1 MRRIQSA
8 YTNRGLPYRC
18 STCDA
23 LVFGRAEV
31 HETYNPSAPLT
42 LPHNLPCGCVWN
54 SYSHMSSGPLD
65 AAELAAA
72 MLIAINED

>member
-8 YTNRGLPYRC
+8 YTNKGLPYRC

-31 HETYNPSAPLT
+31 HEESFQLAQLM

-54 SYSHMSSGPLD
+54 TYKHMSSGALGT
-65 AAELAAA
+65 AELAAA